1 MNRVTVALAFA
12 LAGIFAP
19 FQSSASGKPVLI
31 DIKPVLI
38 HMQAALDIDRDG
50 RVAAVTYVDDKQ
62 VPDAIRQHGEQVA
75 KGWTFVPPVKGG
87 KAVAGRTYAGMQV
100 CLAPR
105 DDSIDISIAYSGN
118 GPAIFS
124 HAPGKQLRTRGG
136 QAGVLP
142 IGRLLRQGIDR
153 LRGKIIFVVSAD
165 GKAHLESATLDD
177 PELQEQYG
185 DLWLKDQRETLKNF
199 FRHRPELIDGV
210 PTATRVESIAE
221 QRWSQDPKAF
231 DADDQQRQEQS
242 DACRALKNDNGRQIA
257 SDSAFQR
264 IQG

>member
-1 MNRVTVALAFA
+1 MNRVSMALVLA
-12 LAGIFAP
+12 LAGIFVP
-19 FQSSASGKPVLI
+19 FESRAAG
-31 DIKPVLI
+31 KPVLI

-50 RVAAVTYVDDKQ
+50 RVAAVTYVDDEQ

-75 KGWTFVPPVKGG
+75 KGWTFVPPVKAG
-87 KAVAGRTYAGMQV
+87 KSVAGRTYARMQV

-118 GPAIFS
+118 GPATFF
-124 HAPGKQLRTRGG
+124 HARAPRNRLRTRGG
-136 QAGVLP
+136 MEPALP
-142 IGRLLRQGIDR
+142 VRKLLAQGISS
-153 LRGKIIFVVSAD
+153 LQGKIIYVVSAE
-165 GKAHLESATLDD
+165 GKASLESATLDD

-185 DLWLKDQRETLKNF
+185 VHWLKEQRDSLKNF

-210 PTATRVESIAE
+210 PTATRVESVVALE
-221 QRWSQDPKAF
+221 WSPGEDTNDL
-231 DADDQQRQEQS
+231 DARHQERDEQS
-242 DACRALKNDNGRQIA
+242 DACKALRNDNGRQIA